1 MNSDPRPCYGQGGP
15 QCWGPPDQNCPD
27 CGRSWGP
34 PEPIRVAYSQAEIAE
49 RLTKWML
56 AEFGNPEELSAAD
69 RRGWQQRMGT
79 IMHFIRRNFPDASGK
94 YFQDYLDP
102 NPES

>member
-34 PEPIRVAYSQAEIAE
+34 VDPVRVSYSWEEIAS
-49 RLTKWML
+49 RLTDWML
-56 AEFGNPEELSAAD
+56 REFGNPKNLSARERDA
-69 RRGWQQRMGT
+69 WHQREGT
-79 IMHFIRRNFPDASGK
+79 IMHFLRCHFPDASGK

>member
-1 MNSDPRPCYGQGGP
+1 MLED
-15 QCWGPPDQNCPD
+15 
-27 CGRSWGP
+27 
-34 PEPIRVAYSQAEIAE
+34 PEPVRVAYSRAEMAS
-49 RLTKWML
+49 RLTNWML
-56 AEFGNPEELSAAD
+56 CEFGNPKDLSPPERAA
-69 RRGWQQRMGT
+69 WHQREGT